1 MKKSSVLLFTFLFAA
16 TMSFAQV
23 REIPKA
29 VEETFSGQYA
39 GASDIEYKDKLVSVD
54 VSFNLNGEHML
65 ATYSNK
71 GVWRETWKD
80 YSYEKLSP
88 EVQDGFK
95 KSKYADRE
103 VDEVIVT
110 YLPGG
115 GEQYRLRA
123 RKNDVQKNYLY
134 FNPKGRLL
142 RTSVTI

>member
-1 MKKSSVLLFTFLFAA
+1 MKKFLLSAFAILFSFTL
-16 TMSFAQV
+16 TFAQV

-29 VEETFSGQYA
+29 VEETFTGQYP
-39 GASDIEYKDKLVSVD
+39 GASNIEYKDKLVSVD
-54 VSFNLNGEHML
+54 VSFNMNDEHL
-65 ATYSNK
+65 VASYTNK
-71 GVWRETWKD
+71 GVWKETWKD
-80 YSYEKLSP
+80 WTYEKLSP

-103 VDEVIVT
+103 VDEVIVI

-142 RTSVTI
+142 RTAVTI